1 MAQFSVYRN
10 QNAATR
16 EQFPYLLNVQND
28 LLDTMQT
35 CVVVP
40 LASVTKIG
48 YHAMSRLTPMLS
60 VQANQYLMMTPQ
72 LAGIAKRELGEEV
85 ESLAEA
91 RLEIIAAID
100 FLLSGV

>member
-28 LLDTMQT
+28 LLDALQT

-40 LASVTKIG
+40 LAAATKVG
-48 YHAMSRLTPMLS
+48 YHVMSRLTPMVT
-60 VQANQYLMMTPQ
+60 VQAKQYLMMTPQ
-72 LAGIAKRELGEEV
+72 LAGIAKRELGEEI
-85 ESLAEA
+85 ESLADA
-91 RLEIIAAID
+91 RHDIIAAID

>member
-1 MAQFSVYRN
+1 MAQFSVYLN

-16 EQFPYLLNVQND
+16 EQFPYLLNVQSD
-28 LLDTMQT
+28 LLDALQT

-40 LASVTKIG
+40 LTETTKVG
-48 YHAMSRLTPMLS
+48 YHAMSRLTPLLT
-60 VQANQYLMMTPQ
+60 VQENQYLMITPQ

-85 ESLAEA
+85 ESLVEA
-91 RLEIIAAID
+91 RHEIIAAID

>member
-10 QNAATR
+10 QNAATS

-28 LLDTMQT
+28 LLDALQT

-40 LASVTKIG
+40 LAPFINAG
-48 YHAMSRLTPMLS
+48 YHAMSRLTPMLT

-85 ESLAEA
+85 QSLAEA
-91 RLEIIAAID
+91 RHEIISAMD

>member
-1 MAQFSVYRN
+1 MAQFSVYLN
-10 QNAATR
+10 QNVATR

-28 LLDTMQT
+28 LLDVLQT

-40 LASVTKIG
+40 LTVTTKVG
-48 YHAMSRLTPMLS
+48 YHPLSRLTPMLT

-72 LAGIAKRELGEEV
+72 LAGIPKRELGEEV

-91 RLEIIAAID
+91 RHEIITAID